1 LQNPSIKRHI
11 KNNVL
16 NLFCLTDYLLN
27 MVIVLLNLLK
37 DNRTG
42 RPQAA
47 GFLKEVRAFEKV
59 GTAVPCGV
67 FLLVGR
73 FLF

>member
-1 LQNPSIKRHI
+1 
-11 KNNVL
+11 
-16 NLFCLTDYLLN
+16 